1 MTVTRRASAL
11 ALALALLPA
20 PPAAEPQQNPLA
32 VAPDPTAGY
41 RPLVR
46 LGPVLDD
53 PALEEAARAGL
64 PLRVRF
70 RVELWRDGLFDRLAG
85 AETWTGVVLYEPLE
99 GHYTVRTRASP
110 ALTFTAPTF
119 PAARAALERAYLPA
133 LRPTR
138 PGRYYYIATVE
149 VETLSLS
156 DLEELEQWL
165 KGAVRAD
172 RSLPGALGEG
182 ARRLLVRILRLPA
195 RRHEAKSEPFRVP

>member
-1 MTVTRRASAL
+1 MTRPAL
-11 ALALALLPA
+11 ALALALLGAPTAPA
-20 PPAAEPQQNPLA
+20 PETQQSALA
-32 VAPDPTAGY
+32 VSPDPGAGY
-41 RPLVR
+41 RPLIR

-64 PLRVRF
+64 PVRVRF

-85 AETWTGVVLYEPLE
+85 TETWTAVLLYEPLE
-99 GHYTVRTRASP
+99 EHYTVRTRASP
-110 ALTFTAPTF
+110 ALTFTAPSF

-133 LRPTR
+133 LRPDR

-182 ARRLLVRILRLPA
+182 ARRLLVRVLRLPA
-195 RRHEAKSEPFRVP
+195 RRHEARSEPFRMP